1 MKAYAI
7 ADKMIMDSIAN
18 TGRVTSALR
27 LSEPVYRE
35 LYQERNLF
43 MAAIT
48 IMYNGIPVVIA
59 ESDNS
64 PESELDLII
73 AQQLDQR
80 GNKPVHVT
88 VSKDLYAALFSAKA
102 FTYINIPDSGLTA
115 TYKGVV
121 ITT

>member
-1 MKAYAI
+1 MKDTKVE
-7 ADKMIMDSIAN
+7 DKIIVDGILN
-18 TGRVTSALR
+18 TGGLPCGLR
-27 LSEPVYRE
+27 LSEPVIRE
-35 LYQERNLF
+35 LYQHCKVY
-43 MAAIT
+43 MAELT
-48 IMYNGIPVVIA
+48 MMYNGIPVVIA
-59 ESDNS
+59 DSDNS

-102 FTYINIPDSGLTA
+102 FTYVNIPDSGLTA
-115 TYKGVV
+115 TYKGVI

>member
-18 TGRVTSALR
+18 TGYVPSELR

-102 FTYINIPDSGLTA
+102 FTYVNIPDSGLTA
-115 TYKGVV
+115 TYKGVI